1 MGQALIN
8 LFHQKAPRVRFREG
22 FGMTEGGP
30 AITFTR
36 GNLKDTMGSSGQLLP
51 NMRSPFTSYLELN
64 SHEFLFRMK
73 VVSLETGEPLSAG
86 EEGELCFSGPNVGRE
101 HD

>member
-51 NMRSPFTSYLELN
+51 NMR
-64 SHEFLFRMK
+64 
-73 VVSLETGEPLSAG
+73 
-86 EEGELCFSGPNVGRE
+86 
-101 HD
+101 

>member
-51 NMRSPFTSYLELN
+51 NMR
-64 SHEFLFRMK
+64 MK
-73 VVSLETGEPLSAG
+73 VVSLETGEPLAAG
-86 EEGELCFSGPNVGRE
+86 EEGELCFSGPNVRDRAGPRRT
-101 HD
+101 

>member
-51 NMRSPFTSYLELN
+51 NMRCCPFN
-64 SHEFLFRMK
+64 
-73 VVSLETGEPLSAG
+73 
-86 EEGELCFSGPNVGRE
+86 
-101 HD
+101 

>member
-51 NMRSPFTSYLELN
+51 NMRSTFTFYIQIFIDKIDISV
-64 SHEFLFRMK
+64 H
-73 VVSLETGEPLSAG
+73 AG
-86 EEGELCFSGPNVGRE
+86 VFQERGR
-101 HD
+101 HSRDHLW

>member
-1 MGQALIN
+1 
-8 LFHQKAPRVRFREG
+8 
-22 FGMTEGGP
+22 MTEGGP

-51 NMRSPFTSYLELN
+51 NMRSPFTFTFSNNHEL
-64 SHEFLFRMK
+64 SCRMK
-73 VVSLETGEPLSAG
+73 VVSLQTGEPLSAG

-101 HD
+101 LD

>member
-51 NMRSPFTSYLELN
+51 NMRSTFTLYLSIKISTKHGAKFLLIIRN
-64 SHEFLFRMK
+64 SL
-73 VVSLETGEPLSAG
+73 VQD
-86 EEGELCFSGPNVGRE
+86 EGCQP
-101 HD
+101 

>member
-51 NMRSPFTSYLELN
+51 NMRSTFTLYLQIFIDKRVN
-64 SHEFLFRMK
+64 
-73 VVSLETGEPLSAG
+73 VSS
-86 EEGELCFSGPNVGRE
+86 SS
-101 HD
+101 

>member
-51 NMRSPFTSYLELN
+51 NMRSSFTFTSSNNYIF
-64 SHEFLFRMK
+64 SYRMK
-73 VVSLETGEPLSAG
+73 VVSLQTGEPLSAG
-86 EEGELCFSGPNVGRE
+86 EEGELCFSGPNVGQSRTN
-101 HD
+101 

>member
-51 NMRSPFTSYLELN
+51 NMRSTFTFYLQIFIDKRLN
-64 SHEFLFRMK
+64 
-73 VVSLETGEPLSAG
+73 VSSFQLQLTSEQLWS
-86 EEGELCFSGPNVGRE
+86 
-101 HD
+101 

>member
-51 NMRSPFTSYLELN
+51 NMRSTFTLYLTSLN
-64 SHEFLFRMK
+64 LYIIATLFTPN
-73 VVSLETGEPLSAG
+73 TGQSCL
-86 EEGELCFSGPNVGRE
+86 
-101 HD
+101 